1 MLERRDW
8 EEHMKEEIIT
18 RMSLEEAVRR
28 KGKGQTDWERLR
40 REQEAGLEPEVDPDE
55 GEFDWSQARVVMP
68 PSKQAISVRIDRDV
82 LEFFRSQGRGYQTRI
97 NAFLRS
103 YMEAKQGGC
112 RDRFVGLRGGTARL
126 RLEFDLAAP

>member
-1 MLERRDW
+1 MR
-8 EEHMKEEIIT
+8 EEIIT

-55 GEFDWSQARVVMP
+55 GEFDWSQAKVVIP

-82 LEFFRSQGRGYQTRI
+82 LDFFKFQGRGYQTRI
-97 NAFLRS
+97 NAVLRS
-103 YMEAKQGGC
+103 YMEAKQEG
-112 RDRFVGLRGGTARL
+112 RV
-126 RLEFDLAAP
+126 

>member
-1 MLERRDW
+1 
-8 EEHMKEEIIT
+8 MKEEIIT

-82 LEFFRSQGRGYQTRI
+82 LEFFRSQGRG
-97 NAFLRS
+97 
-103 YMEAKQGGC
+103 
-112 RDRFVGLRGGTARL
+112 
-126 RLEFDLAAP
+126 

>member
-1 MLERRDW
+1 M
-8 EEHMKEEIIT
+8 T
-18 RMSLEEAVRR
+18 RMSLEEVVRR

-40 REQEAGLEPEVDPDE
+40 REQEADLEPEVDPDE

-97 NAFLRS
+97 NAVLRS
-103 YMEAKQGGC
+103 HMEAK
-112 RDRFVGLRGGTARL
+112 RERRA
-126 RLEFDLAAP
+126 

>member
-1 MLERRDW
+1 
-8 EEHMKEEIIT
+8 MKDGTIT
-18 RMSLEEAVRR
+18 RMSLAEAIRR

-82 LEFFRSQGRGYQTRI
+82 LDFFKSQGRGYQTRI
-97 NAFLRS
+97 NAALRS
-103 YMEAKQGGC
+103 YMATE
-112 RDRFVGLRGGTARL
+112 VGTDGVAVQLHDKSGVWHGFNPSLHGPARL
-126 RLEFDLAAP
+126 R

>member
-1 MLERRDW
+1 
-8 EEHMKEEIIT
+8 MKEETIT

-40 REQEAGLEPEVDPDE
+40 REQEAGLEPEVDPEED
-55 GEFDWSQARVVMP
+55 EFDWSQARVVMP

-97 NAFLRS
+97 NAVLRS
-103 YMEAKQGGC
+103 YMEAK
-112 RDRFVGLRGGTARL
+112 RERRA
-126 RLEFDLAAP
+126 